1 MSRFVI
7 QKYAETPHLVRRDA
21 KTLQGWF
28 KYDIRQWVLVSR
40 LDARNAPTG
49 SASGGSEN
57 GLRAYFYQDCYLRFA
72 GRPYDTHER
81 KDAASPAAAKYDT
94 MRHLTNNALVKYTT
108 GVDVHE
114 TMWHSEEFSS
124 YLQKN
129 ERFDFEH
136 VQQQMKNI
144 AKHALLSVQGKV
156 ADRPHSFEI
165 LGFDFLVDR
174 YGKVWLLEVNRSP
187 DLGFSTCVTERLV
200 TAMLRDSVRLVLDV
214 EKLGTSSAYC
224 DDESSAAGAA
234 DGSADSASANMGRFV
249 KL

>member
-1 MSRFVI
+1 MKTHFGVSGMHISFVQFI
-7 QKYAETPHLVRRDA
+7 DMCRYR
-21 KTLQGWF
+21 
-28 KYDIRQWVLVSR
+28 
-40 LDARNAPTG
+40 
-49 SASGGSEN
+49 GGSEN
-57 GLRAYFYQDCYLRFA
+57 GLRAYFYEDCYLRFA

-94 MRHLTNNALVKYTT
+94 LRHLTNNALVKYTT

-156 ADRPHSFEI
+156 AKSRPI
-165 LGFDFLVDR
+165 
-174 YGKVWLLEVNRSP
+174 EVR
-187 DLGFSTCVTERLV
+187 
-200 TAMLRDSVRLVLDV
+200 
-214 EKLGTSSAYC
+214 
-224 DDESSAAGAA
+224 
-234 DGSADSASANMGRFV
+234 
-249 KL
+249 